1 MCSRL
6 DCVPTLEFL
15 TCNWVRHR
23 SGKVLSSLV
32 LNINTSLFMSFFYNL
47 LSFSVS
53 VINRLKM
60 VIKQINWTLK
70 HLQVYFK

>member
-1 MCSRL
+1 MCSQL
-6 DCVPTLEFL
+6 DCVPTSEFL
-15 TCNWVRHR
+15 ICNWVRHR